1 MENYTTEQVLSM
13 IEAGDNVVIDFWAPW
28 CGPCKAFA
36 PTFELASKNEEFEN
50 KIKFVKINV
59 DESAELPM
67 KYGVRN
73 IPTIILFG
81 GGAQKAKKVGAMS
94 KSDFE
99 AFLTENASV

>member
-50 KIKFVKINV
+50 KIKFVSHKIERMGCIKTV
-59 DESAELPM
+59 WT
-67 KYGVRN
+67 RN
-73 IPTIILFG
+73 KFAHG
-81 GGAQKAKKVGAMS
+81 
-94 KSDFE
+94 
-99 AFLTENASV
+99 

>member
-1 MENYTTEQVLSM
+1 
-13 IEAGDNVVIDFWAPW
+13 
-28 CGPCKAFA
+28 
-36 PTFELASKNEEFEN
+36 
-50 KIKFVKINV
+50 
-59 DESAELPM
+59 M